1 MDKQSNPCSLYLSLL
16 PENEIKN
23 VYISDSD
30 EEGFRQYLTEQ
41 VQKFDDSSC
50 AIPDIW
56 LVQINF
62 ENRRK
67 VERATSKIE
76 GIIRSEL
83 EQQKGKIMHVISLMD
98 AYYCYL
104 KHINPLL
111 EENKYANIVKTEGYF
126 LLMISSKTQY
136 MHEHSLMGIRTD
148 RGVHVFSP
156 DRKGM
161 KAMNACLHYYEKH
174 FFCREHATDR
184 LEVIYIKAIGEM
196 PAPCGNL
203 FGENNNL
210 ETTPL
215 HLPQNYFCH
224 DKSLVE
230 ITTSKFDMHPTMQNY
245 SIFCTKNGI
254 DPMKTSTPNF
264 EFLCLAQIR
273 DGYSHHLASLFP
285 EWPDNT
291 HPYAVHPS
299 RTTRPGICDPGAFF
313 PGASRGETSG
323 NDQFAYLPDRRLP
336 APQSRS
342 GAHRRRIRRS
352 RSQPGQPEQR
362 TYRIPG
368 HQAYSVTIVPGIDGL
383 RGMRHQGDQTAA
395 PQQLRSYGHPASPQS
410 RQLLRPGSLRRS
422 SRHRRRERY
431 GRHFAA
437 ASEIVEESART
448 YADTAQTNEGHPLA
462 EADCS

>member
-161 KAMNACLHYYEKH
+161 KAMMLAFIIMKNIFSVVNMLRTGLKSFISRRSEK
-174 FFCREHATDR
+174 C
-184 LEVIYIKAIGEM
+184 
-196 PAPCGNL
+196 
-203 FGENNNL
+203 
-210 ETTPL
+210 
-215 HLPQNYFCH
+215 
-224 DKSLVE
+224 
-230 ITTSKFDMHPTMQNY
+230 
-245 SIFCTKNGI
+245 
-254 DPMKTSTPNF
+254 
-264 EFLCLAQIR
+264 
-273 DGYSHHLASLFP
+273 
-285 EWPDNT
+285 
-291 HPYAVHPS
+291 
-299 RTTRPGICDPGAFF
+299 
-313 PGASRGETSG
+313 
-323 NDQFAYLPDRRLP
+323 RLP
-336 APQSRS
+336 AAIFSEKTTIWRQRHCIFPRTISAMTNRWWKLQPQNSIC
-342 GAHRRRIRRS
+342 IRRC
-352 RSQPGQPEQR
+352 R
-362 TYRIPG
+362 TTPY
-368 HQAYSVTIVPGIDGL
+368 
-383 RGMRHQGDQTAA
+383 
-395 PQQLRSYGHPASPQS
+395 
-410 RQLLRPGSLRRS
+410 
-422 SRHRRRERY
+422 
-431 GRHFAA
+431 
-437 ASEIVEESART
+437 SARRT
-448 YADTAQTNEGHPLA
+448 GLTP
-462 EADCS
+462 

>member
-148 RGVHVFSP
+148 RVYMF
-156 DRKGM
+156 
-161 KAMNACLHYYEKH
+161 
-174 FFCREHATDR
+174 
-184 LEVIYIKAIGEM
+184 
-196 PAPCGNL
+196 
-203 FGENNNL
+203 
-210 ETTPL
+210 
-215 HLPQNYFCH
+215 
-224 DKSLVE
+224 
-230 ITTSKFDMHPTMQNY
+230 
-245 SIFCTKNGI
+245 
-254 DPMKTSTPNF
+254 
-264 EFLCLAQIR
+264 
-273 DGYSHHLASLFP
+273 
-285 EWPDNT
+285 
-291 HPYAVHPS
+291 
-299 RTTRPGICDPGAFF
+299 
-313 PGASRGETSG
+313 
-323 NDQFAYLPDRRLP
+323 
-336 APQSRS
+336 
-342 GAHRRRIRRS
+342 
-352 RSQPGQPEQR
+352 
-362 TYRIPG
+362 
-368 HQAYSVTIVPGIDGL
+368 
-383 RGMRHQGDQTAA
+383 
-395 PQQLRSYGHPASPQS
+395 
-410 RQLLRPGSLRRS
+410 SLRT
-422 SRHRRRERY
+422 EK
-431 GRHFAA
+431 
-437 ASEIVEESART
+437 E
-448 YADTAQTNEGHPLA
+448 
-462 EADCS
+462 

>member
-264 EFLCLAQIR
+264 EFLCLAKIR

-291 HPYAVHPS
+291 AFGTDFLDLFLKYGKCKDNTQLRIIQKEIKDFANRLINEKYPDK
-299 RTTRPGICDPGAFF
+299 ICCREPVQTQ
-313 PGASRGETSG
+313 E
-323 NDQFAYLPDRRLP
+323 YLPDDT
-336 APQSRS
+336 
-342 GAHRRRIRRS
+342 
-352 RSQPGQPEQR
+352 PEQS
-362 TYRIPG
+362 T
-368 HQAYSVTIVPGIDGL
+368 
-383 RGMRHQGDQTAA
+383 
-395 PQQLRSYGHPASPQS
+395 SPK
-410 RQLLRPGSLRRS
+410 LK
-422 SRHRRRERY
+422 
-431 GRHFAA
+431 
-437 ASEIVEESART
+437 I
-448 YADTAQTNEGHPLA
+448 
-462 EADCS
+462 